1 MEIVNFSDIYDTFT
15 KNLKRNMVIPIIGSG
30 FTLNSEAKNG
40 KVPSGKDYQEYMI
53 DSLCNKFEELNETK
67 GEMYKESFSK
77 IAELYIKQ
85 IDDIDKRNYFV
96 SNFTNVKIQEKNKID
111 FLKIEWPYIYTLN
124 IDDAIEKNSKFNH
137 TICCNNENVI
147 ESVFDEFNCVI
158 KLHGDVNNL
167 INYGNYNSI
176 IFSSKQYATSLESN
190 KVLLN
195 KLNHDALYQNLLFI
209 GCSLNDEIDI
219 LTVLPDERCE
229 CVTSRYLC
237 FVGEPTKLESMKY
250 ESFGITHIVKFNSYD
265 DIYQRIYKSWVE
277 TQKIATD
284 DLDNY
289 KSFIVEQS
297 DDSFETNK
305 SFFLYGKSLVDKNKI
320 TLPHFF
326 ISREITKNIIA
337 DMRKFNLQFVIG
349 SSYSGKTY
357 IFYDIA
363 TKIKDQDIF
372 IFETKDRISE
382 KAFTSLLNK
391 KNSIFLFDSN
401 SLTISQ
407 IELIMNGLY
416 SLRKNNNKIII
427 FSLKN
432 NSELFGLIRLLEDN
446 ETISKHNFSI
456 KCIDNKFSTTE
467 AKEINSKLTGTGI
480 GIINKSKTILDNI
493 LDLSSNNK
501 ISTSNKFNKI
511 QLLFDTEK
519 QIATLIILAIEK
531 KVYSSQILKFNILS
545 EIYNQKSRAYP
556 LIDLEETWNFEISA
570 SDNSPQKYVVNAEYW
585 LYKQLELFSENAEHH
600 KIIVNAF
607 KYIVSKII
615 ETEGK
620 PDILKYNKQSYK
632 KFILFD
638 NINMI
643 FRIYGRDSLVLIS
656 KIYEGLN
663 CYLSNDPNYLHQRAK
678 CYIKLA
684 SSESGYDK
692 KIELFEKSHRDAN
705 LAYQIFEQRYH
716 ECGNNKILISLAHV
730 EYTQAVILCHKC
742 KINNYQNVDDNTTAI
757 LTLDSA
763 LASPHNSYDYAK
775 KDYINYDN
783 VVLKLFDKAMLNSS
797 IIKDE
802 AKNSVENLF
811 KLLKEN

>member
-1 MEIVNFSDIYDTFT
+1 
-15 KNLKRNMVIPIIGSG
+15 
-30 FTLNSEAKNG
+30 
-40 KVPSGKDYQEYMI
+40 
-53 DSLCNKFEELNETK
+53 
-67 GEMYKESFSK
+67 MYKESFSK

-96 SNFTNVKIQEKNKID
+96 SNFTDVKIQEKNKID

>member
-96 SNFTNVKIQEKNKID
+96 SNFTDVKIQEKNKID

-416 SLRKNNNKIII
+416 SLRNNNNKIII

-511 QLLFDTEK
+511 QLLFYTEK

-531 KVYSSQILKFNILS
+531 KVYSSQVLKFNILS

>member
-96 SNFTNVKIQEKNKID
+96 SNFTDVKIQEKNKID

-427 FSLKN
+427 FLLKN

>member
-96 SNFTNVKIQEKNKID
+96 SNFTDVKIQEKNKID

-585 LYKQLELFSENAEHH
+585 LYKQLELFLENAEHH

>member
-96 SNFTNVKIQEKNKID
+96 SNFTDVKIQEKNKID

-305 SFFLYGKSLVDKNKI
+305 YFFLYGKSLVDKNKI

>member
-96 SNFTNVKIQEKNKID
+96 SNFTDVKIQEKNKID

-265 DIYQRIYKSWVE
+265 DIYQRIYKSWAE

>member
-1 MEIVNFSDIYDTFT
+1 VEIVNFSDIYDTFT

-96 SNFTNVKIQEKNKID
+96 SNFTDVKIQEKNKID

>member
-1 MEIVNFSDIYDTFT
+1 MDIVSFSDIYDTFT

-30 FTLNSEAKNG
+30 FTLNCEAKNG
-40 KVPSGKDYQEYMI
+40 KVPSVKNYQEYMI

-96 SNFTNVKIQEKNKID
+96 SNFTDVKIQEKNKID

-416 SLRKNNNKIII
+416 SLRNNNNKIII

-545 EIYNQKSRAYP
+545 EIYSQKSKAYP

-570 SDNSPQKYVVNAEYW
+570 SDNSPQKYVINAEYW
-585 LYKQLELFSENAEHH
+585 LYKQLELFSENTEHH

-684 SSESGYDK
+684 SSESDYGK
-692 KIELFEKSHRDAN
+692 KIELFEKSSRDTN
-705 LAYQIFEQRYH
+705 LAYQIFEQRYS

-730 EYTQAVILCHKC
+730 EYTQAVVLCHKC
-742 KINNYQNVDDNTTAI
+742 NINNYKNIDENTRAI
-757 LTLDSA
+757 LTLSSA

-783 VVLKLFDKAMLNSS
+783 VVLKLFNKTMEDNST
-797 IIKDE
+797 INDE

>member
-96 SNFTNVKIQEKNKID
+96 SNFTDVKIQEKNKID

-493 LDLSSNNK
+493 LALSSNNK

-742 KINNYQNVDDNTTAI
+742 KINNYQNVEDNTTAI

>member
-1 MEIVNFSDIYDTFT
+1 MDIVSFSDIYDTFT

-30 FTLNSEAKNG
+30 FTLNCEAKNG
-40 KVPSGKDYQEYMI
+40 KVPSGKNYQEYMI

-96 SNFTNVKIQEKNKID
+96 SNFTDVKIQEKNKID

-416 SLRKNNNKIII
+416 SLRNNNNKIII

-531 KVYSSQILKFNILS
+531 KVYSS
-545 EIYNQKSRAYP
+545 
-556 LIDLEETWNFEISA
+556 
-570 SDNSPQKYVVNAEYW
+570 
-585 LYKQLELFSENAEHH
+585 
-600 KIIVNAF
+600 
-607 KYIVSKII
+607 
-615 ETEGK
+615 
-620 PDILKYNKQSYK
+620 
-632 KFILFD
+632 
-638 NINMI
+638 
-643 FRIYGRDSLVLIS
+643 
-656 KIYEGLN
+656 
-663 CYLSNDPNYLHQRAK
+663 
-678 CYIKLA
+678 
-684 SSESGYDK
+684 
-692 KIELFEKSHRDAN
+692 
-705 LAYQIFEQRYH
+705 
-716 ECGNNKILISLAHV
+716 
-730 EYTQAVILCHKC
+730 
-742 KINNYQNVDDNTTAI
+742 
-757 LTLDSA
+757 
-763 LASPHNSYDYAK
+763 
-775 KDYINYDN
+775 
-783 VVLKLFDKAMLNSS
+783 
-797 IIKDE
+797 
-802 AKNSVENLF
+802 
-811 KLLKEN
+811 

>member
-96 SNFTNVKIQEKNKID
+96 SNFTDVKIQEKNKID

-757 LTLDSA
+757 ITLDSA

>member
-96 SNFTNVKIQEKNKID
+96 SNFTDVKIQEKNKID

-632 KFILFD
+632 NHI
-638 NINMI
+638 NI
-643 FRIYGRDSLVLIS
+643 
-656 KIYEGLN
+656 
-663 CYLSNDPNYLHQRAK
+663 
-678 CYIKLA
+678 
-684 SSESGYDK
+684 
-692 KIELFEKSHRDAN
+692 
-705 LAYQIFEQRYH
+705 
-716 ECGNNKILISLAHV
+716 V
-730 EYTQAVILCHKC
+730 E
-742 KINNYQNVDDNTTAI
+742 
-757 LTLDSA
+757 
-763 LASPHNSYDYAK
+763 
-775 KDYINYDN
+775 
-783 VVLKLFDKAMLNSS
+783 
-797 IIKDE
+797 
-802 AKNSVENLF
+802 
-811 KLLKEN
+811 

>member
-96 SNFTNVKIQEKNKID
+96 SNFTDVKIQEKNKID

-416 SLRKNNNKIII
+416 SLRNNNNKIII

-446 ETISKHNFSI
+446 ATISKHNFSI
-456 KCIDNKFSTTE
+456 KSIDNKFSTTE

-531 KVYSSQILKFNILS
+531 KVYSSQVLKFNILS

>member
-96 SNFTNVKIQEKNKID
+96 SNFTDVKIQEKNKID

-416 SLRKNNNKIII
+416 SLRNNNNKIII

>member
-1 MEIVNFSDIYDTFT
+1 
-15 KNLKRNMVIPIIGSG
+15 MVIPIIGSG

-96 SNFTNVKIQEKNKID
+96 SNFTDVKIQEKNKID

-416 SLRKNNNKIII
+416 SLRNNNNKIII

-456 KCIDNKFSTTE
+456 KSIDNKFSTTE

-531 KVYSSQILKFNILS
+531 KVYSSQVLKFNILS

>member
-1 MEIVNFSDIYDTFT
+1 MQIVDFSEIYDTFT
-15 KNLKRNMVIPIIGSG
+15 KNLKRKMIIPIIGSG
-30 FTLNSEAKNG
+30 FTLNCEAKNG
-40 KVPSGKDYQEYMI
+40 KVPSGKDYKEHMI
-53 DSLCNKFEELNETK
+53 DSLCNKFEELKDSKEI
-67 GEMYKESFSK
+67 MYNESFSQ
-77 IAELYIKQ
+77 IAELYIEQ

-96 SNFTNVKIQEKNKID
+96 SNFTNVKIREKNKID
-111 FLKIEWPYIYTLN
+111 FLKIKWSYIYTLN

-147 ESVFDEFNCVI
+147 ESVFDEFKCVI

-176 IFSSKQYATSLESN
+176 IFSSKQYATSLKSN
-190 KVLLN
+190 NVLLT

-219 LTVLPDERCE
+219 LSVLPDERCE

-237 FVGEPTKLESMKY
+237 LVGEPTKLESMKY

-265 DIYQRIYKSWVE
+265 EIYQSIYKSWVE
-277 TQKIATD
+277 TQKISID
-284 DLDNY
+284 ELDNY
-289 KSFIVEQS
+289 KRFIVEQS

-305 SFFLYGKSLVDKNKI
+305 SFFFYGKSLVNKNKI
-320 TLPHFF
+320 ILPHFF
-326 ISREITKNIIA
+326 ISREITKNIIT
-337 DMRKFNLQFVIG
+337 DIEKFNLQFVIG

-372 IFETKDRISE
+372 IFETKDRLSE
-382 KAFTSLLNK
+382 KAFENLLNK

-401 SLTISQ
+401 SLSINQ
-407 IELIMNGLY
+407 IELIMKELY
-416 SLRKNNNKIII
+416 LLKNNNNKAII

-432 NSELFGLIRLLEDN
+432 DSGLFGLIRLLEDDK
-446 ETISKHNFSI
+446 IIKKCDFSI
-456 KCIDNKFSTTE
+456 KSIGNKFSTDE
-467 AKEINSKLTGTGI
+467 AKNINSKLTGTGI
-480 GIINKSKTILDNI
+480 GIINKSKTIVDNI

-511 QLLFDTEK
+511 QLSFDTEK

-531 KVYSSQILKFNILS
+531 KVYSSQVLKFNILS
-545 EIYNQKSRAYP
+545 EIYNQKSKAYP

-570 SDNSPQKYVVNAEYW
+570 SDNSPQKYVINAEYW
-585 LYKQLELFSENAEHH
+585 LYKQLELFSEKTEHH

-643 FRIYGRDSLVLIS
+643 FRIYRRDSLVLIS

-684 SSESGYDK
+684 SSESDYHK
-692 KIELFEKSHRDAN
+692 KIELFEKSRRDAN
-705 LAYQIFEQRYH
+705 IAYQIFEQRYS

-742 KINNYQNVDDNTTAI
+742 NINNYRNVDDNTLAI
-757 LTLDSA
+757 QTLNSA

-783 VVLKLFDKAMLNSS
+783 VVLKLFNKAISNSS

-811 KLLKEN
+811 KLLNEN

>member
-96 SNFTNVKIQEKNKID
+96 SNFTDVKIQEKNKID

-190 KVLLN
+190 KVILN

-705 LAYQIFEQRYH
+705 LAYQIFEQRYQ

>member
-96 SNFTNVKIQEKNKID
+96 SNFTDVKIQEKNKID

-692 KIELFEKSHRDAN
+692 KIELFEKSHRDDN
-705 LAYQIFEQRYH
+705 LAYQIFEQRYQ

>member
-96 SNFTNVKIQEKNKID
+96 SNFTDVKIQEKNKID

>member
-1 MEIVNFSDIYDTFT
+1 MKKLYL
-15 KNLKRNMVIPIIGSG
+15 LKS
-30 FTLNSEAKNG
+30 
-40 KVPSGKDYQEYMI
+40 
-53 DSLCNKFEELNETK
+53 
-67 GEMYKESFSK
+67 
-77 IAELYIKQ
+77 
-85 IDDIDKRNYFV
+85 
-96 SNFTNVKIQEKNKID
+96 
-111 FLKIEWPYIYTLN
+111 
-124 IDDAIEKNSKFNH
+124 
-137 TICCNNENVI
+137 
-147 ESVFDEFNCVI
+147 
-158 KLHGDVNNL
+158 
-167 INYGNYNSI
+167 
-176 IFSSKQYATSLESN
+176 
-190 KVLLN
+190 
-195 KLNHDALYQNLLFI
+195 
-209 GCSLNDEIDI
+209 
-219 LTVLPDERCE
+219 
-229 CVTSRYLC
+229 
-237 FVGEPTKLESMKY
+237 
-250 ESFGITHIVKFNSYD
+250 
-265 DIYQRIYKSWVE
+265 
-277 TQKIATD
+277 
-284 DLDNY
+284 
-289 KSFIVEQS
+289 
-297 DDSFETNK
+297 
-305 SFFLYGKSLVDKNKI
+305 
-320 TLPHFF
+320 
-326 ISREITKNIIA
+326 
-337 DMRKFNLQFVIG
+337 
-349 SSYSGKTY
+349 
-357 IFYDIA
+357 
-363 TKIKDQDIF
+363 
-372 IFETKDRISE
+372 
-382 KAFTSLLNK
+382 
-391 KNSIFLFDSN
+391 
-401 SLTISQ
+401 
-407 IELIMNGLY
+407 
-416 SLRKNNNKIII
+416 NNNKAII
-427 FSLKN
+427 FSLKG
-432 NSELFGLIRLLEDN
+432 NSELFGLIRLLEDDKIIN
-446 ETISKHNFSI
+446 KRNFSI
-456 KCIDNKFSTTE
+456 KSVDNKFSSDE
-467 AKEINSKLTGTGI
+467 AKNINSKLTGTGI

-493 LDLSSNNK
+493 LDLNSNNR

-511 QLLFDTEK
+511 QLSFDTEK

-531 KVYSSQILKFNILS
+531 KVYSSQVLKFNILS

-742 KINNYQNVDDNTTAI
+742 KINDYQNVDDNTTAI

-783 VVLKLFDKAMLNSS
+783 VVQKLFDKAMLDRS

>member
-96 SNFTNVKIQEKNKID
+96 SNFTDVKIQEKNKID

-705 LAYQIFEQRYH
+705 LAYQIFEQRYQ

>member
-15 KNLKRNMVIPIIGSG
+15 KNLKRNMVIPIISSG

-96 SNFTNVKIQEKNKID
+96 SNFTDVKIQEKNKID

>member
-96 SNFTNVKIQEKNKID
+96 SNFTDVKIQEKNKID

-416 SLRKNNNKIII
+416 SLRNNNNKIII

-456 KCIDNKFSTTE
+456 KSIDNKFSTTE

-531 KVYSSQILKFNILS
+531 KVYSSQVLKFNILS

>member
-1 MEIVNFSDIYDTFT
+1 MDIVSFSDIYDTFT

-30 FTLNSEAKNG
+30 FTLNCEAKNG
-40 KVPSGKDYQEYMI
+40 KVPSGKNYQEYMI

-96 SNFTNVKIQEKNKID
+96 SNFTDVKIQEKNKID

-320 TLPHFF
+320 TLPHF
-326 ISREITKNIIA
+326 
-337 DMRKFNLQFVIG
+337 
-349 SSYSGKTY
+349 
-357 IFYDIA
+357 
-363 TKIKDQDIF
+363 
-372 IFETKDRISE
+372 
-382 KAFTSLLNK
+382 
-391 KNSIFLFDSN
+391 
-401 SLTISQ
+401 
-407 IELIMNGLY
+407 
-416 SLRKNNNKIII
+416 
-427 FSLKN
+427 
-432 NSELFGLIRLLEDN
+432 
-446 ETISKHNFSI
+446 
-456 KCIDNKFSTTE
+456 
-467 AKEINSKLTGTGI
+467 
-480 GIINKSKTILDNI
+480 
-493 LDLSSNNK
+493 
-501 ISTSNKFNKI
+501 
-511 QLLFDTEK
+511 
-519 QIATLIILAIEK
+519 
-531 KVYSSQILKFNILS
+531 
-545 EIYNQKSRAYP
+545 
-556 LIDLEETWNFEISA
+556 
-570 SDNSPQKYVVNAEYW
+570 
-585 LYKQLELFSENAEHH
+585 
-600 KIIVNAF
+600 
-607 KYIVSKII
+607 
-615 ETEGK
+615 
-620 PDILKYNKQSYK
+620 
-632 KFILFD
+632 
-638 NINMI
+638 
-643 FRIYGRDSLVLIS
+643 SLV
-656 KIYEGLN
+656 
-663 CYLSNDPNYLHQRAK
+663 
-678 CYIKLA
+678 
-684 SSESGYDK
+684 
-692 KIELFEKSHRDAN
+692 EK
-705 LAYQIFEQRYH
+705 
-716 ECGNNKILISLAHV
+716 
-730 EYTQAVILCHKC
+730 
-742 KINNYQNVDDNTTAI
+742 
-757 LTLDSA
+757 
-763 LASPHNSYDYAK
+763 
-775 KDYINYDN
+775 
-783 VVLKLFDKAMLNSS
+783 
-797 IIKDE
+797 
-802 AKNSVENLF
+802 
-811 KLLKEN
+811 

>member
-1 MEIVNFSDIYDTFT
+1 MDIVSFSDIYDTFT

-30 FTLNSEAKNG
+30 FTLNCEAKNG
-40 KVPSGKDYQEYMI
+40 KVPSGKNYQEYMI

-96 SNFTNVKIQEKNKID
+96 SNFTDVKIQEKNKSD

-416 SLRKNNNKIII
+416 SLRNNNNKIII

-545 EIYNQKSRAYP
+545 EIYSQKSKAYP
-556 LIDLEETWNFEISA
+556 LIDLEETWNFEIST
-570 SDNSPQKYVVNAEYW
+570 K
-585 LYKQLELFSENAEHH
+585 L
-600 KIIVNAF
+600 
-607 KYIVSKII
+607 
-615 ETEGK
+615 
-620 PDILKYNKQSYK
+620 
-632 KFILFD
+632 
-638 NINMI
+638 
-643 FRIYGRDSLVLIS
+643 SL
-656 KIYEGLN
+656 
-663 CYLSNDPNYLHQRAK
+663 P
-678 CYIKLA
+678 
-684 SSESGYDK
+684 
-692 KIELFEKSHRDAN
+692 
-705 LAYQIFEQRYH
+705 
-716 ECGNNKILISLAHV
+716 
-730 EYTQAVILCHKC
+730 
-742 KINNYQNVDDNTTAI
+742 
-757 LTLDSA
+757 
-763 LASPHNSYDYAK
+763 
-775 KDYINYDN
+775 
-783 VVLKLFDKAMLNSS
+783 
-797 IIKDE
+797 
-802 AKNSVENLF
+802 
-811 KLLKEN
+811 

>member
-1 MEIVNFSDIYDTFT
+1 MEIVNFSDIYDTFM
-15 KNLKRNMVIPIIGSG
+15 KNLKRKMIIPIIGSG

-40 KVPSGKDYQEYMI
+40 KVPSGKDYQEHMI
-53 DSLCNKFEELNETK
+53 DSLCNKFEELKDSKEKMYNEP
-67 GEMYKESFSK
+67 FSQ

-96 SNFTNVKIQEKNKID
+96 SNFTDVKIREKNKID
-111 FLKIEWPYIYTLN
+111 FLKIEWPYVYTLN

-265 DIYQRIYKSWVE
+265 DIYQKIYKSWVE

-305 SFFLYGKSLVDKNKI
+305 SFFLYGKSLVNKNKI
-320 TLPHFF
+320 ILPHFF
-326 ISREITKNIIA
+326 ISREITKNIIT
-337 DMRKFNLQFVIG
+337 DIEKFNLQFVIG

-372 IFETKDRISE
+372 IFETKDRISD
-382 KAFTSLLNK
+382 KAFINLLNK
-391 KNSIFLFDSN
+391 ENSIFLFDSN
-401 SLTISQ
+401 SLSINQ
-407 IELIMNGLY
+407 IELIMKKLY
-416 SLRKNNNKIII
+416 LLKSNNNKAII
-427 FSLKN
+427 FSLKG
-432 NSELFGLIRLLEDN
+432 NSELFGLIRLLEDDKIIN
-446 ETISKHNFSI
+446 KRNFSI
-456 KCIDNKFSTTE
+456 KSVDNKFSSDE
-467 AKEINSKLTGTGI
+467 AKNINSKLTGTGI

-493 LDLSSNNK
+493 LDLSSNNR

-511 QLLFDTEK
+511 QLSFDTEK

-531 KVYSSQILKFNILS
+531 KVYSSQVLKFNILS

-742 KINNYQNVDDNTTAI
+742 KINDYQNVDDNTTAI

-783 VVLKLFDKAMLNSS
+783 VVQKLFDKAMLDSS